1 MILHTEPG
9 LSVYLTR
16 DGRGGY
22 ILEILE
28 EPTSPEV
35 FQFETLNAALAAY
48 NKVVKA
54 AWEKS
59 NARDRD

>member
-16 DGRGGY
+16 DGRGGF
-22 ILEILE
+22 ILEVLE

-35 FQFETLNAALAAY
+35 YQFETFPAALAAY
-48 NKVVKA
+48 NNVMRE
-54 AWEKS
+54 AWRKR
-59 NARDRD
+59 NDGDT